1 MAYLWIAPTV
11 VAGIGLGVLAGAA
24 ARTARELRRLRAE
37 VSRFSELRPALVEL
51 RRVTADTASTFT
63 RLRTR

>member
-1 MAYLWIAPTV
+1 MAYLWILPAAL
-11 VAGIGLGVLAGAA
+11 AGIGLGVLAGAA

-51 RRVTADTASTFT
+51 RRVTADTAGTLT